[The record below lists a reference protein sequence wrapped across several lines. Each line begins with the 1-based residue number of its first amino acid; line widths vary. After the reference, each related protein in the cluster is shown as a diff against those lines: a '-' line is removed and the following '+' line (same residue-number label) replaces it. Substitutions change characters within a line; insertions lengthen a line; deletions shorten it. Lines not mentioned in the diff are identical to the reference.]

1 MIYLFFSLIIFHNK
15 LWYCNNTKY
24 SCVINY
30 IQMCKTIVLEIAYDI
45 YIIFCMLYDHSN
57 LSMFNKQKRKTKRY
71 GCKILHIIKYYV
83 FIVLC
88 SILCYTNI

>member
-45 YIIFCMLYDHSN
+45 YI
-57 LSMFNKQKRKTKRY
+57 NKQKRKTKRY

-83 FIVLC
+83 FIYPML
-88 SILCYTNI
+88 Y